1 MFKIHKTKGNS
12 FKFENHINEFLI
24 PREAAKASE
33 TFLVIIKPN
42 KGSHMHKHPDQEQT
56 FYIIKGSGEIWT
68 KNTAKGVSK
77 RFCSIKTGDLVFVPI
92 NNWHQ
97 IKTTG
102 KTNLEYI
109 CFNSFPKGFPKG
121 EKTSLAHALNVRKMQ
136 LTK

>member
-12 FKFENHINEFLI
+12 FKFKNHINEFLV
-24 PREAAKASE
+24 PREATKASE

-42 KGSHMHKHPDQEQT
+42 KSSHMHKHPDQEQT

-68 KNTAKGVSK
+68 KDATKGVSK
-77 RFCSIKTGDLVFVPI
+77 RFCSIKPGDLVFVPI

-97 IKTTG
+97 IKTIG
-102 KTNLEYI
+102 KMNLEYI

-136 LTK
+136 LAK